1 MGFNSRTRAIT
12 MKSRDF
18 QPQLLYLQ
26 QYDNSLQYSHQIMTW
41 IAKNVPI
48 SVPNDFPIKTNQ
60 QANVETG
67 DAKPRRLWERVENQI
82 GLESRKKLEFSSNL
96 ANWLK
101 EVGLSPTHL
110 PNCHF
115 LYSLCCTKQI
125 CKYYW
130 HHKCWNHVHIQ
141 DKSRRCERSQ
151 CYIQYTSSQ
160 AKWARTA
167 AVWCQEFPDCEP
179 WQFRQKV
186 EIGEAGKKG
195 WSVAATNYSCQSVP
209 KFWRPGLLP
218 TAYCLSIRS
227 SGWWSGCE
235 C

>member
-1 MGFNSRTRAIT
+1 MIFQLKLISRQTLKLGAQNQ
-12 MKSRDF
+12 RDF
-18 QPQLLYLQ
+18 GKGLKIRLDMNLGKSWSSPPIW
-26 QYDNSLQYSHQIMTW
+26 QIDW
-41 IAKNVPI
+41 
-48 SVPNDFPIKTNQ
+48 
-60 QANVETG
+60 
-67 DAKPRRLWERVENQI
+67 
-82 GLESRKKLEFSSNL
+82 KKL
-96 ANWLK
+96 
-101 EVGLSPTHL
+101 VSPTHL

-186 EIGEAGKKG
+186 EIGGAGKKG

-209 KFWRPGLLP
+209 KFWRPGPLP
-218 TAYCLSIRS
+218 TACAEEVQGDDQAVNVSL
-227 SGWWSGCE
+227 
-235 C
+235 